1 MGALPRTALALA
13 ALLGVSSAMLEVHVG
28 MGSVFSVEGQQV
40 VLPAWYTSRS
50 QKKPYVTW
58 LLDKEDADPF
68 QILTYL
74 DGVVKVEETELKP
87 RVGFL
92 YPVLTHNISVLI
104 NATRERD
111 SGQYMCTVNVVDDD
125 TSTGKN
131 IGVINLTVLVPP
143 AAPSCQLHGN
153 PVVGANV
160 TLSCAS
166 AKGKPSPAYQWHRTA
181 PALQVFFPPAQDR
194 ARGTLKLTNL
204 TLDMSGLYVC
214 VAENRA
220 GSAECSIV
228 LEVHSTSTKAVIA
241 GAVLGSLG
249 ALAIVVFFAQRVV
262 GYRRKKRDSQEEAA
276 NEIKEDAVAPKTPSW
291 ARSPASDTIS
301 KTSTLSSIGGTR
313 EKPYRARP
321 PSDTASILTTTGSYR
336 GPPPRAGGR
345 TPSLSPPAIN
355 GGPRCC
361 QDPAAPP
368 GSLPPSSL
376 ARAGAV
382 PVMVPAQSRAGSLV

>member
-1 MGALPRTALALA
+1 
-13 ALLGVSSAMLEVHVG
+13 MLEVHVG
-28 MGSVFSVEGQQV
+28 TGSVFSVEGQQA

-58 LLDKEDADPF
+58 LLNKDDAVPF

-74 DGVVKVEETELKP
+74 DGMVKVEETDLKP

-92 YPVLTHNISVLI
+92 YPVLTHNISVFI
-104 NATRERD
+104 NATREHD

-125 TSTGKN
+125 SGTGKN

-143 AAPSCQLHGN
+143 ASPACQLHGN
-153 PVVGANV
+153 PTVGANV
-160 TLSCAS
+160 TLSCTS
-166 AKGKPSPAYQWHRTA
+166 EKGKPSPAYQWERTA
-181 PALQVFFPPAQDR
+181 PTLQVFFPPAQDR

-204 TLDMSGLYVC
+204 SLEMSGLYVC

-220 GSAECSIV
+220 GSAKCSIV
-228 LEVHSTSTKAVIA
+228 LEVHSSDTKAVIA

-249 ALAIVVFFAQRVV
+249 ALATVIFFARRVV
-262 GYRRKKRDSQEEAA
+262 SYQRKKRDSQEEAA

-301 KTSTLSSIGGTR
+301 KTSTLSSIAGTR
-313 EKPYRARP
+313 EKPYGAKP
-321 PSDTASILTTTGSYR
+321 PSDTASILTATGSYR
-336 GPPPRAGGR
+336 GPPPRGGGR
-345 TPSLSPPAIN
+345 NPKLSPPAVN
-355 GGPRCC
+355 GVPQRR
-361 QDPAAPP
+361 QDPAPPP

>member
-1 MGALPRTALALA
+1 MGALPPGALALA
-13 ALLGVSSAMLEVHVG
+13 ALLGVCSAVLEVHVG
-28 MGSVFSVEGQQV
+28 TGSVFSVEGQGV

-58 LLDKEDADPF
+58 LLDKADADPF

-92 YPVLTHNISVLI
+92 YPVLTHNISVFI

-111 SGQYMCTVNVVDDD
+111 SGQYMCTVNVVDDA

-131 IGVINLTVLVPP
+131 VAVINLTVLVPP
-143 AAPSCQLHGN
+143 APPACQLRGS
-153 PVVGANV
+153 PAVGANV

-166 AKGKPSPAYQWHRTA
+166 EKGKPSPAYQWQRIA
-181 PALQVFFPPAQDR
+181 PTPQVFFPPAQDR

-204 TLDMSGLYVC
+204 SLDMSGLYKC
-214 VAENRA
+214 VAENQA
-220 GSAECSIV
+220 GSAECRII
-228 LEVHSTSTKAVIA
+228 LEVHSTSEGAIIA

-249 ALAIVVFFAQRVV
+249 ALATVAFFARRLV
-262 GYRRKKRDSQEEAA
+262 GYRRKKRDGQEEAA

-291 ARSPASDTIS
+291 TRTPPADAIS
-301 KTSTLSSIGGTR
+301 KTSTLSSIVGAR
-313 EKPYRARP
+313 DRPYGASP
-321 PSDTASILTTTGSYR
+321 LSDTASVLTAAGSYR
-336 GPPPRAGGR
+336 GPHRAGGCPPP
-345 TPSLSPPAIN
+345 TNGAPWHPPQPPATP
-355 GGPRCC
+355 GG
-361 QDPAAPP
+361 
-368 GSLPPSSL
+368 LPPSSL
-376 ARAGAV
+376 ARAGAI

>member
-1 MGALPRTALALA
+1 MGALPPGALALA
-13 ALLGVSSAMLEVHVG
+13 ALLGVCSAVLEVHVG
-28 MGSVFSVEGQQV
+28 TGSVFSVEGQGV

-58 LLDKEDADPF
+58 LLDKADADPF

-92 YPVLTHNISVLI
+92 YPVLTHNISVFI

-111 SGQYMCTVNVVDDD
+111 SGQYMCTVNVVDDA

-131 IGVINLTVLVPP
+131 VAVINLTVLVPP
-143 AAPSCQLHGN
+143 APPACGLRGSPA
-153 PVVGANV
+153 VGANV

-166 AKGKPSPAYQWHRTA
+166 EKGKPSPAYQWQRRA
-181 PALQVFFPPAQDR
+181 PTLQVFFPPAQDR

-204 TLDMSGLYVC
+204 SLDMSGLYVC
-214 VAENRA
+214 VAENQA
-220 GSAECSIV
+220 GSAECSII
-228 LEVHSTSTKAVIA
+228 LEVHSTSEGAIIA

-249 ALAIVVFFAQRVV
+249 ALATVAFFARRLV
-262 GYRRKKRDSQEEAA
+262 GYRRKKRDGQEEAA

-291 ARSPASDTIS
+291 TRPPPADAIS
-301 KTSTLSSIGGTR
+301 KTSTLSSIAGVR
-313 EKPYRARP
+313 DRPYGASP
-321 PSDTASILTTTGSYR
+321 PSDTASVLTAAGSYR
-336 GPPPRAGGR
+336 GPPRAGGR
-345 TPSLSPPAIN
+345 PPPTN
-355 GGPRCC
+355 GAPWHPPQAPG
-361 QDPAAPP
+361 PP
-368 GSLPPSSL
+368 GGLPPSSL
-376 ARAGAV
+376 ARAGAI